1 MKISIEHK
9 GERFNIG
16 ISNGDKEPFLVI
28 KGCKVIQGAKGP
40 FVSGPAEKKK
50 DGSGWWNHT
59 FMSQE
64 FQAAVIEAF
73 ESDAPP
79 KAPPA
84 RPQRNAYQEVKGRAA
99 PSGRQQLDH
108 MDDDIPF

>member
-1 MKISIEHK
+1 MKISIEHH
-9 GERFNIG
+9 GERFNVAL
-16 ISNGDKEPFLVI
+16 SNGDKAPFLVI
-28 KGCKVIQGAKGP
+28 KGCRIVQSSKGP

-59 FMSQE
+59 FMSPE

-79 KAPPA
+79 KVPPA
-84 RPQRNAYQEVKGRAA
+84 RPQRNAYQEAKGLAA
-99 PSGRQQLDH
+99 PSGRHQLDPI
-108 MDDDIPF
+108 DDDIPF